1 MVSKEDLVFNDLTYR
16 HQLVGGY
23 SAIKPQLI
31 QDIVDN
37 NLYRKDDPDNFLN
50 WNVVNMLNAK
60 YIVAPGNLQAEGL
73 IPLEVNQSQ
82 KTILYK
88 NENALNRAYF
98 VRSVKKFDDEKEVV
112 RFMNSRAF
120 EPAEF
125 ALTTEDID
133 TGAVYDVSGT
143 LTITEY
149 TPNRI
154 SLVVENNGKAFMV
167 LSEAYYPKGWTA
179 TIDSKPTHI
188 YQVNH
193 VLRGIEIAAGTHEI
207 VFEFRPKSYTRA
219 AVISSVFTYLI
230 WILIVCSLIYKYR
243 SKLAFIKK
251 H

>member
-1 MVSKEDLVFNDLTYR
+1 VVSKEDLVFNDLTYR

-207 VFEFRPKSYTRA
+207 VFEFRPKSYARA
-219 AVISSVFTYLI
+219 AVISSVFTYLM
-230 WILIVCSLIYKYR
+230 WILIIGNLVYVNR
-243 SKLAFIKK
+243 SKLTFLK
-251 H
+251 